1 MHVYIFLIN
10 MIVSS
15 FFQGQTCLAGINP
28 GSHFIWFHLLMGKC
42 HAQLGEPDMQKW
54 DTKWDGDDSQNLK
67 TGSKQRKSCKDIIC
81 QNSGPSG
88 TIKTKILKV
97 GDVERVGMVPTCF
110 VGTEGPNISMTG
122 LVEVAV
128 SSLRVETRKVI
139 ALRCEEATVY
149 TAATTNGRVI
159 TEPFGLCSDHVVAWC
174 NLLKKRG
181 MVNISYQSRC
191 LVAMCIEAS
200 GL

>member
-1 MHVYIFLIN
+1 ML
-10 MIVSS
+10 
-15 FFQGQTCLAGINP
+15 
-28 GSHFIWFHLLMGKC
+28 
-42 HAQLGEPDMQKW
+42 
-54 DTKWDGDDSQNLK
+54 
-67 TGSKQRKSCKDIIC
+67 

-139 ALRCEEATVY
+139 AIRCEEATVY

-181 MVNISYQSRC
+181 MVHISYQSRC
-191 LVAMCIEAS
+191 LVANIHFCAS
-200 GL
+200 KPAACKHGCSGRTVMDSCFLSSA